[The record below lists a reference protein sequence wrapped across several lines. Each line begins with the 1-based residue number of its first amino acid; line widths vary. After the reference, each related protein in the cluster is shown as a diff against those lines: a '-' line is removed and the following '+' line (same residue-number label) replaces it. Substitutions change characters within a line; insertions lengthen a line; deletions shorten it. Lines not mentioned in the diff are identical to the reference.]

1 MGVKV
6 EICEDCEALL
16 QLERVDITVRMG
28 RMEWGVVRA
37 EPDRSSSDV
46 YELCSAGFVI
56 PAHSHLFI
64 RWSIVHGTSHGSQRR
79 LLSSRRMNLAAL
91 DPFCLLYFLKI
102 FMNFFISSCLIR
114 GKR

>member
-46 YELCSAGFVI
+46 YELA
-56 PAHSHLFI
+56 
-64 RWSIVHGTSHGSQRR
+64 QR
-79 LLSSRRMNLAAL
+79 AL
-91 DPFCLLYFLKI
+91 
-102 FMNFFISSCLIR
+102 
-114 GKR
+114 

>member
-1 MGVKV
+1 MRQGGNRGGRLLVGVKV

-46 YELCSAGFVI
+46 YELA
-56 PAHSHLFI
+56 
-64 RWSIVHGTSHGSQRR
+64 QR
-79 LLSSRRMNLAAL
+79 AL
-91 DPFCLLYFLKI
+91 
-102 FMNFFISSCLIR
+102 
-114 GKR
+114 